1 MESNFKYEHQLRLNE
16 LLVNYVLDNKTIKSK
31 IGQELNVIELLH
43 TLTIQALKDIRF
55 NIDKA
60 IEHSKSKLDEWSN
73 LTNLTEELEDLAMS
87 RELVNLIIGYRI
99 NKAQNEE
106 TLKLKNEIISKIN
119 DLNESKKSTDDKI
132 SELEKKLEEL

>member
-43 TLTIQALKDIRF
+43 TLTIQTLKDIRF

-106 TLKLKNEIISKIN
+106 NIKLKNEIISKIN